1 MSVRFDKLDAE
12 RAAIAAQIAAGGM
25 DMDQQ
30 KKATQGALDA
40 LSRQIQEAQ
49 EARFLHATARKHR
62 ERLEQLQKQEKEIA
76 AEYERFDRGVYL
88 CEEFTRAKVAMLD
101 ERINSRFKAVRF
113 RLFKQQI
120 NGGLQDCCDVL
131 CPTTSGLTPY
141 DSANN
146 AAQIN
151 AGVEIAAA
159 LGRHWGKTMPM
170 IVDNAES
177 VVDLIE
183 TEAQT
188 IRLVVS
194 EADKRLRVTTESDG
208 MEQRGVA

>member
-1 MSVRFDKLDAE
+1 
-12 RAAIAAQIAAGGM
+12 
-25 DMDQQ
+25 
-30 KKATQGALDA
+30 
-40 LSRQIQEAQ
+40 
-49 EARFLHATARKHR
+49 
-62 ERLEQLQKQEKEIA
+62 
-76 AEYERFDRGVYL
+76 
-88 CEEFTRAKVAMLD
+88 MLD